1 MAVFLLGNG
10 NDIVTKK
17 TKTEKAV
24 EALAEEVA
32 SSQGVVKNTQNVV
45 KTTTKNRGK
54 KSRDRGKVKA
64 PNPEG
69 RNQTTPQEKYG
80 GESYVDTKTRMKIY
94 CEHHPAA
101 QIKIIEGIIEQAPK
115 NAKFAKLF
123 VEMTGGTDPTETKIT
138 GEVTQVAENPLNSL
152 SIEELRTLKAL
163 KQNQKATK
171 KEGNG
176 NDK

>member
-1 MAVFLLGNG
+1 M
-10 NDIVTKK
+10 TKK

-32 SSQGVVKNTQNVV
+32 SSHGVVKNTQNVV
-45 KTTTKNRGK
+45 KTTTKTRGK
-54 KSRDRGKVKA
+54 NTKKPQSRGNRFT
-64 PNPEG
+64 E
-69 RNQTTPQEKYG
+69 TEKYG

-138 GEVTQVAENPLNSL
+138 GEVTQVAESPLNSL